1 MVRTHVSMK
10 AATMSAPSKQ
20 ILCIEDDAET
30 AALIA
35 EDLQERG
42 YIINIATGGHE
53 GLNAILKTS
62 PDLVL
67 CDINMPGMGGFE
79 VMECLAT
86 LAPQHRAVPFIFLT
100 ARKDRES
107 ELKGRRLGADDY
119 VAKPVDFEILAAI
132 IEARLG
138 RGARNEVWSRQVALN
153 DRETECLTWSA
164 RGKTSPE
171 IATILGLSKRTV
183 NFHIENACR
192 KLNVSTRTEA
202 VVKAA
207 AGRLINP

>member
-1 MVRTHVSMK
+1 VCENAAMVASSRE
-10 AATMSAPSKQ
+10 

-42 YIINIATGGHE
+42 YIVNMAAGGRE
-53 GLNAILKTS
+53 GVNAILKTN

-67 CDINMPGMGGFE
+67 CDVNMPDMSGFE
-79 VMECLAT
+79 VMEYLT
-86 LAPQHRAVPFIFLT
+86 RLAPQHRVVPFIFLT
-100 ARKDRES
+100 ARKDRDS

-119 VAKPVDFEILAAI
+119 VAKPIDFEILATI

-138 RGARNEVWSRQVALN
+138 QGLRNGAWSRQVALN
-153 DRETECLTWSA
+153 DRERECLLWSG

-171 IATILGLSKRTV
+171 IAKIVGLSKRTV

-202 VVKAA
+202 VVKAT
-207 AGRLINP
+207 AGHLISP